1 MDIYQQNIDDK
12 WKLAGDTIQVVE
24 RILPLVFHY
33 DYEKYKNY
41 ENSNRVLVPKSLLY
55 KLSQYD
61 NLKYPIHFKLNADFY
76 KEDSDYKDYVYSIYD
91 YVEDIDNIYIPNEYY
106 RDIDLDK
113 LLEYDNQIEIEIIN
127 YELPKAESITFKPFT
142 SNFLSI
148 KNPKVYL
155 EAHLKKHYTVLFKN
169 QIISTIYGKTFINI
183 EILDTQPDNI
193 VSILETDVN
202 VEFEAPYDYID
213 PATIDP
219 SIVPRNKES
228 KELKETKE
236 KNTTDSD
243 SDISVR
249 FPGKGNKLGKN

>member
-12 WKLAGDTIQVVE
+12 WKLAGNTIKFVE

-41 ENSNRVLVPKSLLY
+41 EKSNRVLAPKSLLY

-61 NLKYPIHFKLNADFY
+61 NLKYPIHFKLNHNLY
-76 KEDSDYKDYVYSIYD
+76 KPESDYKDYVYSVYD
-91 YVEDIDNIYIPNEYY
+91 YIEDIDHIYLPNEYY

-127 YELPKAESITFKPFT
+127 YDLPKAESIILKPFT

-148 KNPKVYL
+148 ENPKVYL

-169 QIISTIYGKTFINI
+169 QIISTIYGNTFINI
-183 EILDTQPDNI
+183 EILDTQPENQ
-193 VSILETDVN
+193 VCILETDIN
-202 VEFEAPYDYID
+202 VDFEAPYDYIE
-213 PATIDP
+213 PEIID
-219 SIVPRNKES
+219 NKKINVDES
-228 KELKETKE
+228 KETK
-236 KNTTDSD
+236 
-243 SDISVR
+243 R
-249 FPGKGNKLGKN
+249 FPGGGNILGKD